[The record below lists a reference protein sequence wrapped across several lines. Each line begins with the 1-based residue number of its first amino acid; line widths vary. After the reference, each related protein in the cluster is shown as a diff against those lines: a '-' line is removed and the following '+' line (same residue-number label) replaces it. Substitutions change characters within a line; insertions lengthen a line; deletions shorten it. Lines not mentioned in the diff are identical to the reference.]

1 MFLRWIF
8 NSLSEGKK
16 AVFLKQR
23 GIVLGSRIR
32 NGRNVYLYM
41 IGNFF
46 VEVIYKNDRV
56 NEPPENLVVFSNLNN
71 LNLHLENDFKR
82 AF

>member
-1 MFLRWIF
+1 MLLKWVF
-8 NSLSEGKK
+8 NYLPEGKK
-16 AVFLKQR
+16 IDYVKKR

-32 NGRNVYLYM
+32 NGRKVHLYM

-46 VEVIYKNDRV
+46 AEVIYKNDNV
-56 NEPPENLVVFSNLNN
+56 NQQPENLDTFSNLNN
-71 LNLHLENDFKR
+71 LNVYLESEFRR